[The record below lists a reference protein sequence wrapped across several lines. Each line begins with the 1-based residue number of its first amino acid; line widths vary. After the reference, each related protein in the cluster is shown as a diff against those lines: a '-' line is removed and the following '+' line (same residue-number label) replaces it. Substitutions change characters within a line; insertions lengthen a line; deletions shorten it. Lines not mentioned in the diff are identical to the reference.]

1 MGTWTYGE
9 RKVSIV
15 LEQDCHSASKI
26 RQTQR
31 LDILSI
37 KENSSLGGVIYA
49 SHKLK
54 NCTFPG
60 SVRTEDDLSAMRG
73 KTIFV

>member
-1 MGTWTYGE
+1 MGTWTCRE

-15 LEQDCHSASKI
+15 LEQDCHSTSDI

-37 KENSSLGGVIYA
+37 KENSSLSRVIYA

-60 SVRTEDDLSAMRG
+60 SIGTDDDLCAMRG